1 MPASAGIHDT
11 GWVCYIKQAKVI
23 NNAHNR
29 VLHSAGMQIGRSKNA
44 ALNVDRILEITGQLG
59 KQSK

>member
-1 MPASAGIHDT
+1 MHTTD
-11 GWVCYIKQAKVI
+11 
-23 NNAHNR
+23 
-29 VLHSAGMQIGRSKNA
+29 VLHSAGVQVGRSKNA